1 MKLDETQWPNF
12 DQMLM
17 TNFRIFKITKV
28 LNVTKRVWAKLSNCS
43 ANFNSKWV
51 KKKTA
56 QHFLVWKPNKVKLT
70 NFQPI
75 FNQKEKKRVSD
86 SLKLETKVKVTNF

>member
-43 ANFNSKWV
+43 ANFNSKWL
-51 KKKTA
+51 KKKPPNI
-56 QHFLVWKPNKVKLT
+56 FL
-70 NFQPI
+70 FG
-75 FNQKEKKRVSD
+75 NQTKSNWQISNQFLIKKRKKG
-86 SLKLETKVKVTNF
+86 SLIL